1 MIDAWPKR
9 VRGESEIGALQVRL
23 HSTTRSVDLVPADSV
38 CRIAPDNLPCHQPAQ
53 TALVDG
59 ANLDL
64 RSAPLRRSTY
74 PLPSYLLFALTSEP
88 TGQQDAT
95 SSGTLRLHTD
105 FIFDS
110 HPPIP

>member
-1 MIDAWPKR
+1 M
-9 VRGESEIGALQVRL
+9 S
-23 HSTTRSVDLVPADSV
+23 
-38 CRIAPDNLPCHQPAQ
+38 QPAR
-53 TALVDG
+53 TAPVDG

-74 PLPSYLLFALTSEP
+74 PLPPRLLFALTSEP

-95 SSGTLRLHTD
+95 SSATPRLHTD

-110 HPPIP
+110 HPPIPWASVVRRASGNTPPEVEKGANSQ

>member
-1 MIDAWPKR
+1 MVSAFPAPENL
-9 VRGESEIGALQVRL
+9 RGEGRAPSPVEARVAASGCSALV
-23 HSTTRSVDLVPADSV
+23 
-38 CRIAPDNLPCHQPAQ
+38 IAPDNLPCHQPAR
-53 TALVDG
+53 TAPVDG

-95 SSGTLRLHTD
+95 SSATPRLHTD
-105 FIFDS
+105 LMFDS
-110 HPPIP
+110 HPTIH